1 MNWLE
6 RVWFG
11 ESGQDVAARAVLWPF
26 AQAYGGV
33 VGLRSRL
40 YEQGVLKQEEASLP
54 TIAVGNLTAGGTGKT
69 PVAAYLVS
77 ELGRRGARPG
87 IVLRGYGN
95 DETEVHRRLNATV
108 PVVASVNRVS
118 GAEIARKQGAD
129 VVVLDDAFQHRRI
142 RRTADVLLLSA
153 EQLDRPRRLLPAG
166 PWREELDAAAR
177 ADLIVITRK
186 SADAAVCAH
195 AVELAKGAAPGVPIV
210 VIHLQPTALRA
221 ASGQEESL
229 PLDRLRNARVLAIA
243 AIGEPGVFASQL
255 EALGGRVTL
264 AAFRDH
270 HPFSDEDMAMLARR
284 ASESDLVVSTLKDA
298 VKLASRWPGP
308 SRLWYVSQQP
318 VVEHGVEHL
327 NQLLKRVME
336 ARPTAAPSAS

>member
-1 MNWLE
+1 MSWLE

-11 ESGQDVAARAVLWPF
+11 ENERDVAARAALWPF
-26 AQAYGGV
+26 AQAYGGI

-40 YEQGVLKQEEASLP
+40 YDQGVLKQEDASLP

-69 PVAAYLVS
+69 PMAAHLVS
-77 ELGRRGARPG
+77 ELVKRGAKPG

-95 DETEVHRRLNATV
+95 DETEVHRRLNAGV
-108 PVVASVNRVS
+108 PVIASVNRIS
-118 GAEIARKQGAD
+118 GVEIARQQGAD
-129 VVVLDDAFQHRRI
+129 MVVLDDAFQHRRI

-166 PWREELDAAAR
+166 PWREALEAAGR
-177 ADLIVITRK
+177 ADLIVVTRK
-186 SADAAVCAH
+186 SASAETTERAIA
-195 AVELAKGAAPGVPIV
+195 LARSIVGQVPIV
-210 VIHLQPTALRA
+210 AVHLKPADLRA
-221 ASGQEESL
+221 TSGTESL
-229 PLDRLRNARVLAIA
+229 PLDRLKGARVLAIG
-243 AIGEPGVFASQL
+243 AIGEPGLFARQL
-255 EALGGRVTL
+255 EGLGASVTL

-270 HPFSDEDMAMLARR
+270 HPFTDAEVASLARR

-318 VVEHGVEHL
+318 VVEQGVELL
-327 NQLLKRVME
+327 NGLLERVLA
-336 ARPTAAPSAS
+336 ARSTAAPSAG

>member
-1 MNWLE
+1 MSWIE

-11 ESGQDVAARAVLWPF
+11 ESGRDVAARTVLWPL

-33 VGLRSRL
+33 AGLRARL
-40 YEQGVLKQEEASLP
+40 YDQGVLKQEAASVP

-69 PVAAYLVS
+69 PVAAYFVS
-77 ELGRRGARPG
+77 ELAQRGAKPG

-95 DETEVHRRLNATV
+95 DETEVHRRLNANV
-108 PVVASVNRVS
+108 PVIASSNRVS
-118 GAEIARKQGAD
+118 GAEVARMQGAD

-166 PWREELDAAAR
+166 PWREALDAASR

-186 SADAAVCAH
+186 SADSVVCAR
-195 AVELAKGAAPGVPIV
+195 AVELAKAAAPGVPMAV
-210 VIHLQPTALRA
+210 MHLKPAALQA
-221 ASGQEESL
+221 ATRLGDSL
-229 PLDRLRNARVLAIA
+229 ALERLRDARVLAIA
-243 AIGEPGVFASQL
+243 AIGEPGLFARQL
-255 EALGGRVTL
+255 EALGATVTL

-270 HPFSDEDMAMLARR
+270 HPFSDDDVRSLARR
-284 ASESDLVVSTLKDA
+284 ATESDLVVSTLKDA
-298 VKLASRWPGP
+298 VKLASRWTGP

-318 VVEHGVEHL
+318 VVEQGVEHVS
-327 NQLLKRVME
+327 QLLIRVMD
-336 ARPTAAPSAS
+336 ARSTAAPSAS

>member
-1 MNWLE
+1 MSWLE

-11 ESGQDVAARAVLWPF
+11 EDERDVAARVALWPF
-26 AQAYGGV
+26 AQAYGGI

-40 YEQGVLKQEEASLP
+40 YDQGVLKQEEASLP

-69 PVAAYLVS
+69 PMAAHLVS
-77 ELGRRGARPG
+77 ELVRRGAKPG

-95 DETEVHRRLNATV
+95 DETEVHRRLNAGV
-108 PVVASVNRVS
+108 PVVASVNRIS
-118 GAEIARKQGAD
+118 GVEVARQQGAD

-142 RRTADVLLLSA
+142 RRTADVLLLSV

-166 PWREELDAAAR
+166 PWREGLQAAGR
-177 ADLIVITRK
+177 ADLIVVTRK
-186 SADAAVCAH
+186 SASAETTERAIALARSAVGTVPLV
-195 AVELAKGAAPGVPIV
+195 AV
-210 VIHLQPTALRA
+210 HLKPVDLRA
-221 ASGQEESL
+221 TSGSESL
-229 PLDRLRNARVLAIA
+229 PLDCLTGARVLAIG
-243 AIGEPGVFASQL
+243 AIGEPGLFARQL
-255 EALGGRVTL
+255 EGLGASVSL

-270 HPFSDEDMAMLARR
+270 HPFTDEEVALLARR

-318 VVEHGVEHL
+318 VVEQGVEHL
-327 NQLLKRVME
+327 NQLLQRVMD
-336 ARPTAAPSAS
+336 ARSTAAPSAG